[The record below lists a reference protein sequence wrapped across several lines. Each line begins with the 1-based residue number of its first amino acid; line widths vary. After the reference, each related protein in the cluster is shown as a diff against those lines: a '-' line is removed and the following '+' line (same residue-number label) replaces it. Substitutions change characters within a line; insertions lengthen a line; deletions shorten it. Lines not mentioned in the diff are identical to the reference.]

1 MQFVVFEKIHKC
13 LFIPNCTRRSK
24 VRASSSKIIYSN
36 LCVQSKRPRTIK
48 TIICN
53 DIFTSL
59 RRQKIQSPAKQ
70 CKQLSVSFVTSL
82 HWINSLLQGI
92 VLSSLLLLCTELTLV
107 CMELPE
113 NYICLNQSELSKFFM
128 YLINHLMRYMKKIT
142 QRSPIAVTRSSNYF
156 YLDHLS
162 TFSISIKKFLC

>member
-1 MQFVVFEKIHKC
+1 M
-13 LFIPNCTRRSK
+13 
-24 VRASSSKIIYSN
+24 
-36 LCVQSKRPRTIK
+36 
-48 TIICN
+48 
-53 DIFTSL
+53 
-59 RRQKIQSPAKQ
+59 
-70 CKQLSVSFVTSL
+70 SVSFVTSL

-92 VLSSLLLLCTELTLV
+92 VLSGLLLLCTELTLV

-156 YLDHLS
+156 YLDHFS
-162 TFSISIKKFLC
+162 TFSIFDKKVPMLAQLAEKEWQRYLQSKFYTTIFASQCTDPKKSKT

>member
-1 MQFVVFEKIHKC
+1 M
-13 LFIPNCTRRSK
+13 
-24 VRASSSKIIYSN
+24 
-36 LCVQSKRPRTIK
+36 
-48 TIICN
+48 
-53 DIFTSL
+53 
-59 RRQKIQSPAKQ
+59 
-70 CKQLSVSFVTSL
+70 SVSFVTSL

-128 YLINHLMRYMKKIT
+128 YLINHLIRYMKKIT

-156 YLDHLS
+156 YLEHFSTLS
-162 TFSISIKKFLC
+162 FSIFPMLAQLAEKEWQIYLQSKFYTTIFASQCTDPKKSKTEI